1 MWYKEVRADLLAL
14 LLSFSSQQDS
24 GHEAEGNEDNEDND
38 PLIPRQDI
46 NLHSFGLGRGG
57 IDGLLLIN

>member
-24 GHEAEGNEDNEDND
+24 GHKAEGGEDNEDDD
-38 PLIPRQDI
+38 PLIPRQAI
-46 NLHSFGLGRGG
+46 SLHSFSLGRSC
-57 IDGLLLIN
+57 IDGLLLID